1 MGTFD
6 AQSDWAGFV
15 KAAIDNIIPF
25 TVHWDLTWRCDHK
38 CVHCY
43 LTDRRKAELD
53 MKKVLGY
60 STSSSKPVLCRFC
73 SVVVTPF

>member
-43 LTDRRKAELD
+43 LTDQKGRVRL
-53 MKKVLGY
+53 
-60 STSSSKPVLCRFC
+60 
-73 SVVVTPF
+73 